1 MNLYQLFLFTRFAD
15 SSGEEESES
24 AALAKG
30 VGKST
35 GDETDNEEKL
45 YEEDDKDVRAI
56 GKKSDQISGLCGV
69 TSIVGGHVGQTHNPL
84 RDNVSS
90 NFVGF
95 TSHLALNYDP
105 PLGPFCEY
113 VVLCVHILIYELL
126 YTNSK
131 VLSSNW
137 YKGIGV
143 SCAFSMNRY
152 VPICIFAATNS
163 F

>member
-15 SSGEEESES
+15 SSDEEEPES
-24 AALAKG
+24 AAVAKG

-69 TSIVGGHVGQTHNPL
+69 TSIVGGHVEQTHNPL
-84 RDNVSS
+84 RDNISY

-95 TSHLALNYDP
+95 TSFLA
-105 PLGPFCEY
+105 
-113 VVLCVHILIYELL
+113 
-126 YTNSK
+126 
-131 VLSSNW
+131 
-137 YKGIGV
+137 
-143 SCAFSMNRY
+143 
-152 VPICIFAATNS
+152 
-163 F
+163 

>member
-15 SSGEEESES
+15 SSDEEESES
-24 AALAKG
+24 AAVAKG

-35 GDETDNEEKL
+35 GDETDDEEKL

-84 RDNVSS
+84 RDNVGS

-113 VVLCVHILIYELL
+113 VVSFVHIPIYELL
-126 YTNSK
+126 YTNS
-131 VLSSNW
+131 
-137 YKGIGV
+137 
-143 SCAFSMNRY
+143 
-152 VPICIFAATNS
+152 
-163 F
+163 